1 MEARDLSKEI
11 ERYNKIQERVIKKR
25 ELCQDEGM
33 VLSLEEERYRLI
45 YSQIH
50 GYLAPKREEWAE
62 EEILNILRV
71 VVSND
76 LVISKSKGIYFKE
89 SAEYYRKRGDREKL
103 GKSIEY
109 LDKWLELYENFYAL
123 VAFRSA
129 EYFANFMEWET
140 RDKDKVWKY
149 SIDPNNDGGKTG
161 VNYPFF
167 YYFTQMVLNDKIRF
181 LSKQQPTGTGK
192 SYGNVVA
199 ISWLFGV
206 DSEADILLVL
216 GNPALVSSNCV
227 GIVNMMTSP
236 RYAKVFPEYKQF
248 EADVDEVELMK
259 NPDMAIPLDR
269 NKVFE
274 ICRIKDGTLKLSFSS
289 RPMSITIIA
298 KDTPIDGIRVKY
310 LFLDDICRSK
320 DAGNNSQH
328 QKDIDNYW
336 NSWWKRNYNPDDL
349 RVVIGGTTY
358 SIYDILSNLK
368 NYYSGGRVER
378 SPINKYTTLSMDGK
392 SVFVCVPALDY
403 DTDESTYP
411 QKYSTKSKREMRD
424 RDFRSFMAMEQQQ
437 PLPPDTTPFYWDNL
451 RLYSVIPEENR
462 SSSCWAS
469 IDPVRIGNDN
479 FAMPIFAPVG
489 DLFYLKDCL
498 YEQRPQETL
507 YSLVVDKIIQ
517 HHITQLVIERNT
529 DTSLKALIEKLLDE
543 RGISFC
549 NIIES
554 YTNEKKDVRI
564 TNEENNIKTRL
575 VFPEK
580 RLYANSSAMGK
591 FMYDLVSFSWK
602 LSENAHDD
610 SIDACTK
617 FSETFIRGRN
627 RQAKMVGTFK
637 R

>member
-11 ERYNKIQERVIKKR
+11 RRYNEIQSKVMKKKD
-25 ELCQDEGM
+25 LCQNEEM

-50 GYLAPKREEWAE
+50 GYLAPKRESLAE
-62 EEILNILRV
+62 EEILEILRI

-76 LVISKSKGIYFKE
+76 LVISKSKSIYFKE
-89 SAEYYRKRGDREKL
+89 CSEYYGKKGEKEKRI
-103 GKSIEY
+103 KSIEY
-109 LDKWLELYENFYAL
+109 LNKWLELYENFYAL

-149 SIDPNNDGGKTG
+149 SIDPRNDGGKTG

-206 DSEADILLVL
+206 DPQADILLVL

-227 GIVNMMTSP
+227 GIVNMMTIP

-248 EADVDEVELMK
+248 EADIDEIELAK
-259 NPDMAIPLDR
+259 NPSMDIPLDR
-269 NKVFE
+269 NKLFE

-289 RPMSITIIA
+289 RPMSITVIA

-320 DAGNNSQH
+320 DAGNNNQH

-378 SPINKYTTLSMDGK
+378 SPINKYTTLSADGK

-451 RLYSVIPEENR
+451 RLYDTIPEENR
-462 SSSCWAS
+462 SNSCWAS

-479 FAMPIFAPVG
+479 FAMPIFVPVG

-554 YTNEKKDVRI
+554 YTNEKKDIRI
-564 TNEENNIKTRL
+564 TNEENNIKTKL

-580 RLYANSSAMGK
+580 HLYANSSAMGK
-591 FMYDLVSFSWK
+591 FMYDIVSFSWR

-617 FSETFIRGRN
+617 FCETFIRGRN